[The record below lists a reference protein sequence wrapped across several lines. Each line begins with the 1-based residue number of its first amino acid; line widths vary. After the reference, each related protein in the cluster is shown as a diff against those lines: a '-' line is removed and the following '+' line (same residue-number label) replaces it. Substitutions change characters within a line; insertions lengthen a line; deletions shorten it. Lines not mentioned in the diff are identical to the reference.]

1 MTLQTDLQDAV
12 ARVQTDS
19 QILHDIIHGDDQTT
33 IPTEGGN
40 VKTPAKAIKD
50 IEDEIQAGI
59 SELGATSTQLADAVQ
74 SAEQKADEAE
84 THAQTAQG
92 IAQSLNLPAD
102 LNGHA
107 GKLLA
112 VNQTEDGYAP
122 IESKA
127 VFYGLRKDG
136 AKLIAETGE
145 GTFNAREFPI
155 WMVTLPGLDFS
166 INENGHLLINI

>member
-33 IPTEGGN
+33 VPTEGGN

-50 IEDEIQAGI
+50 IEDEIQAGLTD
-59 SELGATSTQLADAVQ
+59 LGATATQLADAVQ

-84 THAQTAQG
+84 THAQTAQ
-92 IAQSLNLPAD
+92 ALANSLNLPAD
-102 LNGHA
+102 LSGCA

-112 VNQTEDGYAP
+112 VNETEDGYEV

-127 VFYGLRKDG
+127 VFYGLRKEG
-136 AKLIAETGE
+136 AKLIAESGE
-145 GTFNAREFPI
+145 GTYNASDFPV
-155 WMVTLPGLDFS
+155 WMVGLPGMNFTV
-166 INENGHLLINI
+166 NENGHLIINL